1 MSPIPTPIRL
11 TTEAGRA
18 AVGLWLMIVSL
29 LAAAP
34 LYHWLGVHRAY
45 RPEYALGSAVVLATL
60 ACVGLGVAVMA
71 GLRALTQAI
80 ATAGVS
86 STVSN

>member
-29 LAAAP
+29 LAAQP
-34 LYHWLGVHRAY
+34 LYHWLGVHRAN
-45 RPEYALGSAVVLATL
+45 RPEYALGSAVILATL
-60 ACVGLGVAVMA
+60 ACVGLGAAVMA

-80 ATAGVS
+80 ATAGVG